1 MAEIAPAGGGP
12 NRLFILIALG
22 LAALLIL
29 GILGLGGYVFLSN
42 MSRASL
48 PPPTVRIAAASPS
61 PAPVTDTPAATQ
73 TSAPTEVATPTLVVS
88 QVQSTSFT
96 PTAAAFATATLTATE
111 MSTNE
116 LPKSGMGDDLLLLS
130 GGFVL
135 VLVIFGARL
144 ARLTGKA

>member
-42 MSRASL
+42 MSRAAL
-48 PPPTVRIAAASPS
+48 PPPTVRIAAATPS
-61 PAPVTDTPAATQ
+61 LAPVADTPA
-73 TSAPTEVATPTLVVS
+73 PTETASPTLVVS
-88 QVQSTSFT
+88 QVQSTLPT
-96 PTAAAFATATLTATE
+96 PTVAPYATATLTAIET
-111 MSTNE
+111 SSNQ
-116 LPKSGMGDDLLLLS
+116 LPQSGMGDDLLLLS

>member
-48 PPPTVRIAAASPS
+48 PPPTALIAAATPS
-61 PAPVTDTPAATQ
+61 LAAVTDTPA
-73 TSAPTEVATPTLVVS
+73 PTETASPTLVVS
-88 QVQSTSFT
+88 QVESTSLT
-96 PTAAAFATATLTATE
+96 PTVAPYATPTLTAIE
-111 MSTNE
+111 ASSNQ